1 MLTRVSSIDVTLLA
15 ISALITA
22 VLGLYAY
29 RHRAKPGATSFAVLM
44 VSLFV
49 WSATYAVGLLVTDT
63 GWRMLVLRVMWIGLA
78 TLYVWW
84 FLFALTYTGHGDFV
98 TRRSVGTLLI
108 IPTIVTV
115 GIWTNPW
122 HHLFWIDQSVVIV
135 DGLAVMDPVFGP
147 LFWVQVVFSYALI
160 AIGASLL
167 LRLIYRSEYLYAD
180 QSVLLLVGIA
190 APLAMNM
197 IDIMGL
203 LPQPGVD
210 YTPHAF
216 TVTGLAFGYA
226 LFRHQLFDLVPATRQ
241 LGRNAAINQL
251 DDGVII
257 VDTGHRIV
265 YCNAAAG
272 DVIGSDPADV
282 LGVAVRTV
290 VDDSRIDFGSEDGL
304 AEIERDDRTYEVRT
318 SPITDRRDRLIG
330 HTLVVHDVTARA
342 EREHELA
349 TQRDEL
355 ATVNDLNSVLRGV
368 NQGLVSATS
377 REEIEQTV
385 CERVVAADLYRTAC
399 VGDVA
404 TWTGDA
410 DRWLVVGT
418 DSHASTPPAI
428 DDGIDGDRISDEGP
442 EDGPRA
448 EHVTTDDGIWTIVPL
463 VYGRTV
469 YGALGLYTDRST
481 VSDRERTVLGEL
493 GETVGHAINAVETR
507 RLLSAEAVI
516 ELELQCT
523 DESDP
528 LVAASADAACTLDVA
543 GIVPGKESMTVAYVC
558 VEGTTADEAAERLRT
573 AASGRIR
580 IIREDAEGGLLEWQV
595 SGDAVLGSLEAHGA
609 HVREVRADIGETRYE
624 IEIASEADVRTMLD
638 RVTRQF
644 PATRVLSKRERS
656 GPVDRPDAIS
666 GDVLGELTD
675 RQQEAIEAAYRAGYF
690 NWPRDSNAEEVA
702 ETLDIS
708 SATLHGHL
716 RKAHHSVL
724 SQIFDDSPRER

>member
-1 MLTRVSSIDVTLLA
+1 
-15 ISALITA
+15 
-22 VLGLYAY
+22 
-29 RHRAKPGATSFAVLM
+29 M